1 MLSHPISVS
10 TVDCISD
17 WQNPRETDLFLPEN
31 CRGGPDADSR
41 ILLKEK
47 ICTRGKETGNVQ
59 KGLAQRDYIASSQA
73 IR

>member
-17 WQNPRETDLFLPEN
+17 WQNPREMDLFFELKTVGE
-31 CRGGPDADSR
+31 ALTLT

-59 KGLAQRDYIASSQA
+59 KGVAQRDYIASSQA